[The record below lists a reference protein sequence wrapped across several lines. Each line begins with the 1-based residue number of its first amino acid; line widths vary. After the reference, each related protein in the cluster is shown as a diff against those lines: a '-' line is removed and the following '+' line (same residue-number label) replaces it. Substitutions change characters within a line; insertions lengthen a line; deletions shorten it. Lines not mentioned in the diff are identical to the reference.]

1 MGARDRVRRGIPLAA
16 LALAFAAGA
25 LAAPAKH
32 VVTIEA
38 VKYDPPTL
46 TVKPGDS
53 VTWINK
59 DPYPHT
65 VTAMGAFDSKE
76 IGADRKWT
84 YVARKPGRYD
94 YICTLHPNMKGTLV
108 VEGHAPKG
116 R

>member
-1 MGARDRVRRGIPLAA
+1 MSRRDTRWAFPLAV

-32 VVTIEA
+32 TVTIEG
-38 VKYDPPTL
+38 VKYDPPTV
-46 TVKPGDS
+46 TVKRGDS

-65 VTAMGAFDSKE
+65 VTATGAFDSKE

-108 VEGHAPKG
+108 VQ
-116 R
+116 

>member
-1 MGARDRVRRGIPLAA
+1 MSRRDTRRAFPLAV

-25 LAAPAKH
+25 LAAPARH
-32 VVTIEA
+32 TVTIEG
-38 VKYDPPTL
+38 VKYDPPTV
-46 TVKPGDS
+46 TVKQGDS
-53 VTWINK
+53 VTWTNK

-65 VTAMGAFDSKE
+65 VTAPGAFDSKE

-108 VEGHAPKG
+108 VQ
-116 R
+116 